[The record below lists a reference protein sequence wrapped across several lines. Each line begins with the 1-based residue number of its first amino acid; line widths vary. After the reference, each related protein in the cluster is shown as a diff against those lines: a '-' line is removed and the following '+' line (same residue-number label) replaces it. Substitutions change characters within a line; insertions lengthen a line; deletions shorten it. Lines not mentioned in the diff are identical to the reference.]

1 MAPINLHGPLN
12 GTNSL
17 EGFRFF
23 RLSGLHLYGAYSF
36 FSINNKALM
45 NGTVY
50 LMDSQILR
58 RRLFSICSHFF
69 GANSLAKNV
78 SEKQH
83 VFCLQTRIQSEHPR
97 EHGTRGGLDLT
108 GFSLADAPLGVSQTK
123 MTTGGVEA
131 GGNRVRTAASRI
143 GGRR

>member
-1 MAPINLHGPLN
+1 M
-12 GTNSL
+12 
-17 EGFRFF
+17 
-23 RLSGLHLYGAYSF
+23 
-36 FSINNKALM
+36 
-45 NGTVY
+45 
-50 LMDSQILR
+50 
-58 RRLFSICSHFF
+58 ICSHFF

-83 VFCLQTRIQSEHPR
+83 VFCLQTRILSEHPH
-97 EHGTRGGLDLT
+97 EHAACGGVILT
-108 GFSLADAPLGVSQTK
+108 GFSLMDAPSRVSQTK

>member
-1 MAPINLHGPLN
+1 
-12 GTNSL
+12 
-17 EGFRFF
+17 
-23 RLSGLHLYGAYSF
+23 
-36 FSINNKALM
+36 M
-45 NGTVY
+45 NGTAY

-58 RRLFSICSHFF
+58 RRLFSIGSHFF

-83 VFCLQTRIQSEHPR
+83 VLCLQIRIQLDHPR
-97 EHGTRGGLDLT
+97 EHAERGGLIFILT
-108 GFSLADAPLGVSQTK
+108 GFSLADAPLRVSQTK

-143 GGRR
+143 GGQR